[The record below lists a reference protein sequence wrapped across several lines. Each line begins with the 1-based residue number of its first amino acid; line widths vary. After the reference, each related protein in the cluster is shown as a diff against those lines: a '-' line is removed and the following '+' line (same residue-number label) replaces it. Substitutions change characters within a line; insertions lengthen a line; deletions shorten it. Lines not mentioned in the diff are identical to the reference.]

1 MMITMEATQL
11 ARLIIAVHAAPTAP
25 RLFALRVDPLIH
37 AAARASGLKPRQVL
51 MTSRK
56 PRIAHA
62 RFAIMAVLREQTN
75 WSTPRIAQRLGLTD
89 HTSVLHG
96 LARARELE
104 QTCEHFADIIAAVR
118 TAATT
123 AAATRLAAEHRISA

>member
-11 ARLIIAVHAAPTAP
+11 ARLIIAVHATPPTP
-25 RLFALRVDPLIH
+25 RPFALRVDPLIN

-75 WSTPRIAQRLGLTD
+75 WSTPRIARRLGLTD
-89 HTSVLHG
+89 HTSVLYG
-96 LARARELE
+96 VTRARELE
-104 QTCEHFADIIAAVR
+104 QTSEHFADIIAAVR

-123 AAATRLAAEHRISA
+123 AAAARLAAEPWMSA